1 MTEAAASL
9 LLSITTTATTPVKPV
24 LPLSDVKLP
33 TVAALTAATVFALS
47 PFYNNL
53 V

>member
-1 MTEAAASL
+1 
-9 LLSITTTATTPVKPV
+9 
-24 LPLSDVKLP
+24 LSDVKLP

-53 V
+53 VWCRRWTGGQSKS